1 MWAAVSALSLAVQLA
16 LCVFNFFSFILF
28 LSKLND
34 DDDDQYTVNSSLKN
48 SCDELTGTRSCTH
61 SSYVVWTSVP
71 LQLPC

>member
-34 DDDDQYTVNSSLKN
+34 DDDDMKYVCAN
-48 SCDELTGTRSCTH
+48 LTYLQ
-61 SSYVVWTSVP
+61 SYADAVTSGE
-71 LQLPC
+71 